1 MTEQV
6 FRFFE
11 EHHGAATAW
20 VDSDDVT
27 FDAFSRDWL
36 HARQRALGWLE
47 IEFVPEGYYLFVD
60 GEVRDYNAG
69 MIDTSKDGLSML
81 FGAIAGLDAL
91 LSIQREGTVQ
101 DTVQSAGM
109 RASFTYVSWKMFLDH
124 PLFGCGFGQYKEHD
138 IEYLDMVVGDLD
150 LEKARPYH
158 QHNVFLAML
167 SQTGLLG
174 FGAWMIMLGLWTRNA
189 WLLWS
194 SRQAPLWARQ
204 HALLF
209 LALLAAYS
217 FNGMFHD
224 VSIISMVNMLLFFV
238 AGVCQGLVPLIHGVS
253 EARPVTTACDR
264 RVSRTVGL
272 ST

>member
-1 MTEQV
+1 MPSRIIPWSAPALVREHRVVVIYVGSTPLTEQV

-91 LSIQREGTVQ
+91 LSKKGK
-101 DTVQSAGM
+101 
-109 RASFTYVSWKMFLDH
+109 SFR
-124 PLFGCGFGQYKEHD
+124 QA
-138 IEYLDMVVGDLD
+138 IEYAHAQASLRVIAAFSGVVVREVMRRRFANAAAPPPPPPVPARDELLDAFDV
-150 LEKARPYH
+150 
-158 QHNVFLAML
+158 
-167 SQTGLLG
+167 
-174 FGAWMIMLGLWTRNA
+174 LGLDSAATERELKRRYRELMSEHHPDRHAGEPDAALAANVRAQEINKAHSVICSRRGWGRNA
-189 WLLWS
+189 
-194 SRQAPLWARQ
+194 ANGE
-204 HALLF
+204 
-209 LALLAAYS
+209 AA
-217 FNGMFHD
+217 
-224 VSIISMVNMLLFFV
+224 
-238 AGVCQGLVPLIHGVS
+238 
-253 EARPVTTACDR
+253 
-264 RVSRTVGL
+264 
-272 ST
+272 